1 MAGTDENGNTVFHR
15 PPLREPVVN
24 NEGVTLYYPVTS
36 ADAPVLK
43 NREKQEAI
51 FDTMCSEAEE
61 LSKAEIENNR
71 IDTDAVYGRLF
82 VIPDWSAHHSR
93 AVIRAAYVSM
103 RFEHWEQMG
112 LAVGAATGFDLENC
126 ADSAELWY
134 YTAFYRSAIDDI
146 CSPRVM
152 AAFKRAQQLTREDDA
167 RMIFILNKF
176 ADTIQEWCGWD
187 LLRSPILNKLPDA
200 IQEWCSW
207 GDLLRSPEADT
218 AASPE
223 STPHSVTG
231 ESVGSVGVSFI
242 LFFTLSIF

>member
-1 MAGTDENGNTVFHR
+1 MAGADENGNTVFHR

-24 NEGVTLYYPVTS
+24 SEGVTLYYPVTS
-36 ADAPVLK
+36 ADAVVIK
-43 NREKQEAI
+43 HREEQEAI
-51 FDTMCSEAEE
+51 YDTMCSEAEE
-61 LSKAEIENNR
+61 LGKSDIEEDQ

-93 AVIRAAYVSM
+93 ALISAAYVSA
-103 RFEHWEQMG
+103 RFHHWEQMG

-134 YTAFYRSAIDDI
+134 YTAFYRAAIDDI

-176 ADTIQEWCGWD
+176 ADAVQEACGVD
-187 LLRSPILNKLPDA
+187 LLRSPK
-200 IQEWCSW
+200 
-207 GDLLRSPEADT
+207 ADT

-223 STPHSVTG
+223 SSPHSVTG
-231 ESVGSVGVSFI
+231 ESVGSVGGSLI

>member
-24 NEGVTLYYPVTS
+24 SEGVTLYYPVTS

-61 LSKAEIENNR
+61 LSKAEIENNQ

-93 AVIRAAYVSM
+93 ALLRAAYVSA
-103 RFEHWEQMG
+103 RLKHWEQMG
-112 LAVGAATGFDLENC
+112 LALGAATDSDL

-134 YTAFYRSAIDDI
+134 YTAFYRAVIDNN
-146 CSPRVM
+146 CSPRVK
-152 AAFKRAQQLTREDDA
+152 AAFNSAEQLTQEDDA
-167 RMIFILNKF
+167 RMISMLAKF
-176 ADTIQEWCGWD
+176 ADRLKEQFGVD
-187 LLRSPILNKLPDA
+187 VRSPK
-200 IQEWCSW
+200 
-207 GDLLRSPEADT
+207 ADT

-223 STPHSVTG
+223 SSPHSVTG
-231 ESVGSVGVSFI
+231 ESVGSVGGSFI

>member
-36 ADAPVLK
+36 ADAVVIK
-43 NREKQEAI
+43 HREQQESI
-51 FDTMCSEAEE
+51 YDIMCSEAEE

-93 AVIRAAYVSM
+93 ALLRAAYVSA
-103 RFEHWEQMG
+103 RLKHWEQMG
-112 LAVGAATGFDLENC
+112 LAVGAATDFDLENC

-134 YTAFYRSAIDDI
+134 YTALYRAVIDNN
-146 CSPRVM
+146 CSPRVK
-152 AAFKRAQQLTREDDA
+152 AAFNSAEQLTQEDDA
-167 RMIFILNKF
+167 RMISMLAKF
-176 ADTIQEWCGWD
+176 ADRLKEQFGVD
-187 LLRSPILNKLPDA
+187 VRSPK
-200 IQEWCSW
+200 
-207 GDLLRSPEADT
+207 ADT

-223 STPHSVTG
+223 SSPHSVTG